1 MQRQHVNFLLLGGG
15 IAAHEAARA
24 IRSRDTGS
32 SILMVAREAARPYR
46 RPELS
51 KSYLLRKV
59 PRESIFVDSARWHEQ
74 NQITLRTGISASQL
88 DVNRHSVFLASG
100 EEYVYDHL
108 LIATGCAPKK
118 LNVPGEALPNVH
130 MLRNV
135 NDADRLLH
143 AIDTARHE
151 GLPIPNDP
159 DPKHRG
165 RAVVIGGGLLGVEV
179 AASLKTLGMHVELV
193 VGRSHPWAHYA
204 GQEVGRVVARSLESH
219 GIVIHAERMVMKLEG
234 DGRVQRVVL
243 SDGTRIDTNL
253 AIVCIG
259 VDPTQ
264 ELLRNTPIAS
274 EKAILVDQH
283 CRTSAPDIF
292 AAGDCAAAFDPMFN
306 RYRYFPHWN
315 QAAMLGAV
323 AGDVMAGGDRIVDA
337 SIAIDSHW
345 FELSGFI
352 CGERKHIDRRI
363 LRQTPDRIVE
373 FGIAADGRLSQ
384 VVSVGDIDQRAAR
397 NLVARRVQTQGREE
411 AFKDPNVELRSL
423 I

>member
-1 MQRQHVNFLLLGGG
+1 MPRQHVNFLLLGGG
-15 IAAHEAARA
+15 IAAHEAARS

-32 SILMVAREAARPYR
+32 SIMMIAREAARPYR

-59 PRESIFVDSARWHEQ
+59 PRESIFVDNARWHEQ
-74 NQITLRTGISASQL
+74 NYVSLRTGMSASQI
-88 DVNRHSVFLASG
+88 DANRHSVFLASG
-100 EEYVYDHL
+100 EEFMFDRL
-108 LIATGCAPKK
+108 LIATGCAAKK

-130 MLRNV
+130 TLRNV

-193 VGRSHPWAHYA
+193 AGRSHPWAHYA
-204 GQEVGRVVARSLESH
+204 GDAVGRVVSRSLESH
-219 GIVIHAERMVMKLEG
+219 GILIHTDRSVMKLEG

-283 CRTSAPDIF
+283 CRTNVADIF
-292 AAGDCAAAFDPMFN
+292 AAGDCAAAFDPLFG
-306 RYRYFPHWN
+306 RYRFFPHWN

-323 AGDVMAGGDRIVDA
+323 AGDVMAGGDRVVDP
-337 SIAIDSHW
+337 SIAIESHW
-345 FELSGFI
+345 FEQYGFI

-363 LRQTPDRIVE
+363 LRQTPEKIIE
-373 FGIAADGRLSQ
+373 FGIAGDGRLSQ
-384 VVSVGDIDQRAAR
+384 IVSVGDIDQRAAR
-397 NLVARRVQTQGREE
+397 NLIAKRVQTSGREE
-411 AFKDPNVELRSL
+411 AFKDPNVDLRSL
-423 I
+423 A